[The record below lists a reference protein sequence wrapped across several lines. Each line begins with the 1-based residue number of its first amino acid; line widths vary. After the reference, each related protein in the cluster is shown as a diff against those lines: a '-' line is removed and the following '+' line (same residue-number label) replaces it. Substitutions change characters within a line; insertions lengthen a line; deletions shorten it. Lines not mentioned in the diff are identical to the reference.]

1 MCKDQGRT
9 RDGPAFFISFET
21 NFLIFQYQASMQHF
35 EWISLAF
42 YIKFLDKASKGWV
55 IVAQLKG
62 MPFYSKFYQM
72 LSKRKK
78 LSTIWKSI

>member
-1 MCKDQGRT
+1 
-9 RDGPAFFISFET
+9 
-21 NFLIFQYQASMQHF
+21 MQHF